1 MSNDERGALIREF
14 PQQASG
20 VDGKFML
27 FLAFL
32 GCVLAIPAYLMG
44 NMLIAALL
52 IGGALAVPIPFVV
65 IAKLTQSTKT
75 ALLGI
80 YEHGLLARVAGQPQF
95 LPWAEFTQLRSWTND
110 TEGPGEITESR
121 YRFFELT
128 SRGGVHVVLGP
139 LQGGEETLQLVE
151 ARTRLVPE
159 DLGFKRWR

>member
-44 NMLIAALL
+44 NLMIAALL
-52 IGGALAVPIPFVV
+52 IGGMLIIPVPFVLV
-65 IAKLTQSTKT
+65 AKLGQSVKT

-80 YEHGLLARVAGQPQF
+80 YERGLLLRVAGQQQF

-110 TEGPGEITESR
+110 TEGPGQITESR
-121 YRFFELT
+121 YRFFELF
-128 SRGGVHVVLGP
+128 SRGGVRLVLGP
-139 LQGGEETLQLVE
+139 FEGGEETLQLVE
-151 ARTRLVPE
+151 TRTKLVPE